1 MENYNN
7 EYRGYFFGNFY
18 LSQIQQG
25 IQAAHV
31 IQNMADRYNNFKS
44 DMASHA
50 FLRWM
55 SIDKT
60 MILLNGGAHL
70 DLKNLISNLNL
81 LTRQGT
87 QYPVGY
93 FEEEESALN
102 GAVTSVGI
110 VLPERVYDP
119 VMIGENFAHLS
130 SREID
135 IYNIIKSYKLA

>member
-1 MENYNN
+1 MENN
-7 EYRGYFFGNFY
+7 ETYRGYFFGNFY

-31 IQNMADRYNNFKS
+31 IQNMASRYNSYKS
-44 DMASHA
+44 DAASHM
-50 FLRWM
+50 FNSWM
-55 SIDKT
+55 YKNKT
-60 MILLNGGAHL
+60 MILLNGGAHF
-70 DLKNLISNLNL
+70 DLKNLISRLNL

-110 VLPERVYDP
+110 VLPGRVYNPD
-119 VMIGENFAHLS
+119 MIGENFAHLS
-130 SREID
+130 PREID